1 MNETKAQMTVA
12 ELIAHLQKLPADLP
26 VYLADWNE
34 RYESDMPLGIEDVPV
49 VVEPMHTLPTRVVLG
64 EPGSMHD
71 MSER

>member
-1 MNETKAQMTVA
+1 M
-12 ELIAHLQKLPADLP
+12 
-26 VYLADWNE
+26 
-34 RYESDMPLGIEDVPV
+34 SMPLGIEDVPV